1 MVCVTCGS
9 SIDNV
14 GAGCLACGGA
24 LALAPAP
31 SPAPAPRA
39 SEASERMR
47 EAGGAALTALKAIA
61 ANPVGELEAAHAALG
76 PQRALGAGAVF
87 ASAFA
92 VSLLLVFLL
101 TLYPL
106 HWTPPFVGMMA
117 SLLVGLVP
125 FCSIV
130 ACCAAARRI
139 HHRGGSTGGDAFV
152 AGAALLP
159 LTAVALAG
167 AILGGSAPAIT
178 AILAILAFCYATA
191 ILIVGLLRLSMVPEA
206 LLAPLLACSVL
217 VSLLLSKL
225 VLSFFGSVNPLT
237 RFLQ

>member
-1 MVCVTCGS
+1 MLCVTCGS
-9 SIDNV
+9 SIENA
-14 GAGCLACGGA
+14 GAGCLACGQA
-24 LALAPAP
+24 LALAPA
-31 SPAPAPRA
+31 SASRA
-39 SEASERMR
+39 GEASERMR
-47 EAGGAALTALKAIA
+47 EAGGAAVMALKAIA
-61 ANPVGELEAAHAALG
+61 ANPVGELQAAFAALG
-76 PQRALGAGAVF
+76 PDRALGAGAVF
-87 ASAFA
+87 AAAFA
-92 VSLLLVFLL
+92 VSLLIVFLL

-125 FCSIV
+125 FFSIV
-130 ACCAAARRI
+130 ACSAAARRI

-178 AILAILAFCYATA
+178 AILAVLAFCYATA
-191 ILIVGLLRLSMVPEA
+191 ILLVGLLRLSMVPEP